1 MISLSGKQRLRLLW
15 CLIGATVY
23 GVVQTLLYLGARW
36 LIALF
41 PGMGEAGVQLIS
53 GFANGL
59 SLGFPVL
66 LLLAVGPLKA
76 SRLRLAPPY
85 RWRLTF
91 YLPLYLGASIL
102 FNLLGLLLQPLDG
115 ASTQSL
121 PLGFWPLLAVIFGN
135 CLVPAVMEELLFRGA
150 LMGVLLPLGSKIA
163 VLAPA
168 ILFAVFHVQPSQML
182 VALLTGLYFGW
193 VARRTGSILPGMVL
207 HFTNNLV
214 AILEMY
220 LYQYASPRLAG
231 GIEVFYLT
239 FCGLVFAALVA
250 ACWMERRLPE
260 GEPPTP
266 GPGVGTLLAQPLF
279 TLFSLALALAH
290 ICF

>member
-1 MISLSGKQRLRLLW
+1 MGGLTGKQRLRLLW

-23 GVVQTLLYLGARW
+23 GIVQTLLYVGAS
-36 LIALF
+36 LLVQTFHA
-41 PGMGEAGVQLIS
+41 GEAGLQLIS
-53 GFANGL
+53 GLANGA
-59 SLGFPVL
+59 SLGIPVL
-66 LLLAVGPLKA
+66 VLLVLGPLQPR
-76 SRLRLAPPY
+76 RLRLRPPH
-85 RWRLTF
+85 RWRLAF

-102 FNLLGLLLQPLDG
+102 FNLLGMLVQPLDG
-115 ASTQSL
+115 GGTQAL
-121 PLGFWPLLAVIFGN
+121 PAGLWAFLAVIFAN
-135 CLVPAVMEELLFRGA
+135 CLVPALMEELFFRGA

-163 VLAPA
+163 VVAPA
-168 ILFAVFHVQPSQML
+168 ILFAVFHAQPSQML

-220 LYQYASPRLAG
+220 LDQYASPRLAG

-239 FCGLVFAALVA
+239 FCVLLFLALAA
-250 ACWMERRLPE
+250 ACWSSRRLPA

-266 GPGVGTLLAQPLF
+266 GPGLPVLLAQPLF
-279 TLFSLALALAH
+279 TLFSLALVLAH
-290 ICF
+290 IFF